1 MKINFHLKKI
11 FVFAYGQILKVFQV
25 YFLKD
30 KNHSTFTM
38 PCLKKKTDIITNLW
52 LSIRVWVKYKK
63 THNNYSVWNVR
74 N

>member
-30 KNHSTFTM
+30 KNHNIFTM
-38 PCLKKKTDIITNLW
+38 PCLKKNRYYNQFMII
-52 LSIRVWVKYKK
+52 
-63 THNNYSVWNVR
+63 H
-74 N
+74 

>member
-30 KNHSTFTM
+30 KNHSIFTM
-38 PCLKKKTDIITNLW
+38 PCFKKKTDIITNL
-52 LSIRVWVKYKK
+52 
-63 THNNYSVWNVR
+63 
-74 N
+74 